1 MNMINRLGFN
11 KSQLTIWGTITLAT
25 ILLVSCTA
33 SDISDN
39 NSQNIEPKALESNEA
54 LQKVNQQNDSNQQ
67 DVSLPNAGDSDDLL
81 SDEIE
86 DGDTLSVNNDDEVE
100 VELLDSGSDQDMS
113 QSVDNSGSVSPTKLL
128 DGYGL
133 VEGIVTDSDGNP
145 LSYVN
150 ITVKESSSSV
160 GVPEIALETGK
171 EGKFDWPLPEGDV
184 TLQFN
189 GSGYETKEVKL
200 QVVSGKV
207 AVTDITLENVE
218 GFVADDFSGVIIGII
233 TDKNGNPLDGVSVS
247 VNGSESMPSKKVL
260 SEYGGSYFIEL
271 PAGEFVL
278 LYELDGFESVERVVK
293 IGHGGDEIVE
303 IVMEASK

>member
-150 ITVKESSSSV
+150 VTVKESSSSV